1 MLISSEPNHV
11 TLEQNN
17 VSFHGNEIKKRKWV
31 TKKELQVKTKAKKI
45 GNRTNRKGDEITLLR
60 MHQEN
65 MVVLKNIN
73 ENIARIADGQETFL
87 KKINLCPRCSA
98 ARPNE
103 NFESEINF

>member
-1 MLISSEPNHV
+1 
-11 TLEQNN
+11 
-17 VSFHGNEIKKRKWV
+17 
-31 TKKELQVKTKAKKI
+31 
-45 GNRTNRKGDEITLLR
+45 

-65 MVVLKNIN
+65 IVVLKNIN